1 MGYVRYIGADVL
13 VTDEKSLLHYVV
25 CPAWLENVICHDT
38 CHQRNQDMCQS
49 VLALHLK

>member
-25 CPAWLENVICHDT
+25 LP
-38 CHQRNQDMCQS
+38 R
-49 VLALHLK
+49 LARKCDLP